1 MGGKCGTGST
11 RLFKGYAMVTFK
23 LCTYVCCGIVS
34 NGWRRLDAG
43 AQS

>member
-23 LCTYVCCGIVS
+23 LCMYVVVYVS